1 MKPNMRWVTY
11 VVVFV
16 ALTGVALSGSS
27 AWATPGQSSNNQTVP
42 TRTPESP
49 SQPEPPDSEPD
60 EPVQPPSTIEPIAPA
75 QQAQLALEKRTDRR
89 QVWTGLTVSYTLTL
103 TNRGLGSAQGI
114 LIEDVL
120 PPGLEPGEILE
131 GSGAVWNQ
139 RTLNAEVAVLPP
151 GGKYTVVFSA
161 LVGPVPGQNPVL
173 RNRATASAAG
183 GLAAEAES
191 VLALVPLELPTTGGT
206 WAATGRP

>member
-1 MKPNMRWVTY
+1 MY
-11 VVVFV
+11 IVVSV
-16 ALTGVALSGSS
+16 LLIGVALSGPS
-27 AWATPGQSSNNQTVP
+27 AWATPGQSPNNQTVP
-42 TRTPESP
+42 TRTPESQP
-49 SQPEPPDSEPD
+49 QPEPSDSESD
-60 EPVQPPSTIEPIAPA
+60 EPTVQPTATIEP
-75 QQAQLALEKRTDRR
+75 AQLALEKRADRN
-89 QVWTGLTVSYTLTL
+89 QVWTGLTVNYTLTL
-103 TNRGLGSAQGI
+103 TNPGSGSAQGI

-120 PPGLEPGEILE
+120 PSGLEPGEILE

-161 LVGPVPGQNPVL
+161 LVGPVPGQTSVL

-183 GLAAEAES
+183 GIAAEAES

-206 WAATGRP
+206 WAAAGRP

>member
-1 MKPNMRWVTY
+1 MY
-11 VVVFV
+11 VFV
-16 ALTGVALSGSS
+16 FVLLTVVALSGPS
-27 AWATPGQSSNNQTVP
+27 AWATPGRSPDNQTVP

-49 SQPEPPDSEPD
+49 PQPEPSDSEPD
-60 EPVQPPSTIEPIAPA
+60 KPTAQPTSTIEP
-75 QQAQLALEKRTDRR
+75 AQLALEKRADRN
-89 QVWTGLTVSYTLTL
+89 QGWTGLTVSYTLTL
-103 TNRGLGSAQGI
+103 TNLGSGSAQGV
-114 LIEDVL
+114 LIEDAL

-131 GSGAVWNQ
+131 GSGAAWNQ

-191 VLALVPLELPTTGGT
+191 VLVLVPLELPTTGGT
-206 WAATGRP
+206 WAAAGRP